1 MMNMKL
7 FTFIAVLTF
16 TASSL
21 SVFAQK
27 TEHDANYHFK
37 SNSFSVALKLYT
49 QLQGKD
55 STNPIYNYRL
65 GICHLYTNHEPWKA
79 LKFLQLVEEGQKND
93 PQFCFEMGRAYLYNY
108 QFENALAS
116 FEKCARLSGKNQK
129 IIDIANLW
137 LKMTLNAQSMINKPL
152 DVSFINL
159 GKGIN
164 STMDE
169 ITPVI
174 SPDGELLVY
183 TSNQKYDAKLMLY
196 TNSIYLSIIDD
207 GSFEKGKVST
217 IINNLDDE
225 FVAGFSRANDK
236 LFVQPQGYEAYQDI
250 VAVERIGKGFKT
262 KTFLNENVNS
272 KGPEIAATESQNGD
286 TLFFSSNR
294 AEGLGGMD
302 IYYSLKLPT
311 GEWGTARNCGNII
324 NTAYDEDFP
333 QLSDDGTQ
341 LYFCSN
347 GVNSMGGYDIFKSA
361 INSTTR
367 EFTSPVNFG
376 YPLNDVFDN
385 KTIAFSP
392 DQRYA
397 FISACRPEG
406 FGHSDLYRVVFNQED
421 PSVKILIVS
430 LKTGTPEAKAD
441 FNVQDSTI
449 KVTAYSKGKIVFGTY
464 KYDLGNKQV
473 TLALPPGIYTIEI
486 QGETIEVIDFKI
498 TIPDVAA
505 GSKVE
510 RKDVFVKPKK

>member
-1 MMNMKL
+1 MRIL
-7 FTFIAVLTF
+7 FILATFVYVTGSANLM
-16 TASSL
+16 
-21 SVFAQK
+21 AQK

-49 QLQGKD
+49 QLQAKD

-79 LKFLQLVEEGQKND
+79 LKHLQLIEEGQKND
-93 PQFCFEMGRAYLYNY
+93 PQFYFELGRAYLYNY
-108 QFENALAS
+108 EFENALAS

-137 LKMTLNAQSMINKPL
+137 LKMTLNAQSQVNKPL
-152 DVSFINL
+152 DITFINM

-164 STMDE
+164 SAMDE
-169 ITPVI
+169 ISPAI

-196 TNSIYLSIIDD
+196 TNSIYLSNSDD
-207 GSFEKGKVST
+207 GVFEKSKAVA
-217 IINNLDDE
+217 IISNLDDE

-236 LFVQPQGYEAYQDI
+236 LFVQPQGYEAFQDI
-250 VAVERIGKGFKT
+250 VAVERVGKGFKT

-272 KGPEIAATESQNGD
+272 KGPEIAATESQNSD
-286 TLFFSSNR
+286 TLFFSSDR
-294 AEGLGGMD
+294 TDGLGGMD

-311 GEWGTARNCGNII
+311 GEWGMARNCGNKI

-333 QLSDDGTQ
+333 QLSDDGSQ

-347 GVNSMGGYDIFKSA
+347 GVNSMGGYDIFKST

-367 EFTSPVNFG
+367 EFTSPVNIG
-376 YPLNDVFDN
+376 YPLNNVFDN

-397 FISACRPEG
+397 YISGCRPEG

-421 PSVKILIVS
+421 PSVKILMVS
-430 LKTGTPEAKAD
+430 LKTGTPEAKTD

-473 TLALPPGIYTIEI
+473 TLALPPGSYTIEI
-486 QGETIEVIDFKI
+486 QGETIEEIDFKI
-498 TIPDVAA
+498 TIPDVAS